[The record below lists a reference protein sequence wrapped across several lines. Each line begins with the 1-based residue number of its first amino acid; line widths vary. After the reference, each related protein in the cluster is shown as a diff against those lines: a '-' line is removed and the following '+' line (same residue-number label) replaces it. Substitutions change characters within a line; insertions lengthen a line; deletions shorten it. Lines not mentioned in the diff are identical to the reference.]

1 MSAKYLTEAFGAL
14 ELLNEDTFDITTN
27 GVEGLQDFIASDD
40 NVMDDFE
47 AIIDPL
53 AETEEELQD
62 SYIGKVIID
71 CTICQ
76 SKIYKD
82 PSEIVISEDGTL
94 ANVGEVCPYC
104 QCSDGYKVV
113 GQVAEYN
120 PNAVEE
126 TEEDEETEEEEEKE
140 EEEQED
146 EETEEEEVE
155 ESLETP
161 RGLRKLNKAKRS
173 VKESFNKVDIETE
186 DSKLSME
193 ADENGKVTVTTEP
206 KDSVAEN
213 NAEEM
218 IAPVEPE
225 IEAEFDNEDE
235 EDEYEDIDFDEFDET
250 EFDQLGE
257 KYLRRVYENVA
268 SFRTTRG
275 KLNGNNIVL
284 EGVIGFKSGKQA
296 KTTFTF
302 ESKVVTKTGKLKF
315 IGENAQFAKGKSAF
329 TLTGVKK
336 GNKLVAESLTYNY
349 RAKDSKSGKSQR
361 MYGTVKVSR

>member
-82 PSEIVISEDGTL
+82 PSEIVISEDETL

-104 QCSDGYKVV
+104 QCSDGYKIV

-126 TEEDEETEEEEEKE
+126 TEEV
-140 EEEQED
+140 EEEQAD
-146 EETEEEEVE
+146 VETEEEVE
-155 ESLETP
+155 ESLKTP
-161 RGLRKLNKAKRS
+161 AGLKKLNKKA

-213 NAEEM
+213 GAEEM

-225 IEAEFDNEDE
+225 IEAEFGNENE
-235 EDEYEDIDFDEFDET
+235 EDEYEDIEFDEFDET

-302 ESKVVTKTGKLKF
+302 ESKIVTKTGKLKF